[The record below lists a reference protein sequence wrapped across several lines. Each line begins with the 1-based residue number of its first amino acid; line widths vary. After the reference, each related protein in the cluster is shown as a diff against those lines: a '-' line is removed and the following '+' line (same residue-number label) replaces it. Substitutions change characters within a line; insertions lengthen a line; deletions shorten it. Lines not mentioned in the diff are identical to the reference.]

1 MAEKISPEERLF
13 KVIQQG
19 KQAAGQEVKASEK
32 QTGSWYEK
40 LMNLMPA
47 RTLGKTSAASG
58 KSFIAA
64 IAWPEVDPANINKF
78 LAVVLGVVLVFV
90 AAEALG
96 KRKDVTVIRETLA
109 KLGTLPEEG
118 KKAETLKELSFY
130 LGEVQKR
137 DLFHAGVAVS
147 TAEAVPMRIETLE
160 KAAGDMKLQG
170 ISWGDVPKAMI
181 LWQDGKDSK
190 MYFLVEGQ
198 AIGTSGFKVIQIL
211 KSTVKIGNGK
221 EEAVLL

>member
-64 IAWPEVDPANINKF
+64 IDWPELVVATSLFVLCFMIVLTIMACFPLFFADSRMARGLPVD
-78 LAVVLGVVLVFV
+78 
-90 AAEALG
+90 
-96 KRKDVTVIRETLA
+96 
-109 KLGTLPEEG
+109 
-118 KKAETLKELSFY
+118 
-130 LGEVQKR
+130 
-137 DLFHAGVAVS
+137 
-147 TAEAVPMRIETLE
+147 AVPT
-160 KAAGDMKLQG
+160 
-170 ISWGDVPKAMI
+170 
-181 LWQDGKDSK
+181 
-190 MYFLVEGQ
+190 
-198 AIGTSGFKVIQIL
+198 
-211 KSTVKIGNGK
+211 
-221 EEAVLL
+221 